1 MKSFSFKVDPITG
14 EEYYEVSVTG
24 QRLLNNPCLNKGHAF
39 TRDER
44 HELELGGLLAHGVST
59 LDAQA
64 TVCLEHYRR
73 KADDLERYIY
83 LMELQNR
90 NETLFYALLLRNL
103 EEMIPIIY
111 TPTVGQACLQMSHI
125 QRRARGI
132 YIHPDNIGHIE
143 EIFESV
149 TLPDLR
155 LIVVTDGERILG
167 LGDLGADGMGISIG
181 KVGLYVAAGCLHPA
195 CCMPMCIDVGT
206 NNERLL
212 NDPYYMG
219 YRKPRLQGAEYDEFI
234 ERFVVAVK
242 RSFPHALLQWEDF
255 AKHHAFHLLDRY
267 RDRILSFNDDIQGT
281 GATCLAALVTAARIR
296 NVRMRDM
303 TYLSVGF
310 GEAGRGIADNI
321 RTVMMEEGLTDA
333 EARARV
339 WAVDKQ
345 GLLLADDPTLE
356 HQQTPF
362 AHARGDI
369 ANWKLASPDRI
380 DLMDVMKNAKPDVII
395 GVTAQRGLFS
405 DELLHQ
411 MAMHCERPI
420 VLALSNPTSKVEC
433 TPEEASRATDGRFL
447 MATGSPFPPLATK
460 AGVQGIAQCNNL
472 FIFPGV
478 GLGAIVSGAPK
489 VTDRMFT
496 AGSKALARMV
506 TPEAMKEGWM
516 LPQMKN
522 IREASVQVALAV
534 AKEAR
539 DSGVGRILDDEALEH
554 VVRKAQ
560 YTPRYMPYRLD
571 RCGAKH

>member
-14 EEYYEVSVTG
+14 EEFYEVYVTG

-39 TRDER
+39 DRDER

-59 LDAQA
+59 LEAQ
-64 TVCLEHYRR
+64 THSCLEHYRR
-73 KADDLERYIY
+73 KSDDLERYIY

-111 TPTVGQACLQMSHI
+111 TPTVGQACMQMSHI
-125 QRRARGI
+125 LRRARGV
-132 YIHPDNIGHIE
+132 YIHPDNISHIH

-167 LGDLGADGMGISIG
+167 LGDLGSDGMGISIG

-212 NDPYYMG
+212 NDPLYMG
-219 YRKPRLQGAEYDEFI
+219 YRHPRLTGAAYDEFI
-234 ERFVVAVK
+234 EKFVVAVK
-242 RSFPHALLQWEDF
+242 RAFPHALLQWEDF
-255 AKHHAFHLLDRY
+255 AKHHAFDLLERY

-281 GATCLAALVTAARIR
+281 GATALAAMVSAARIR
-296 NVRMRDM
+296 DVRMRDM
-303 TYLSVGF
+303 KYVMCGF
-310 GEAGRGIADNI
+310 GEAGRGISDNI
-321 RTVMMEEGLTDA
+321 RTMMQEEGLTDA
-333 EARARV
+333 EARGRIFPI
-339 WAVDKQ
+339 DKQ
-345 GLLLADDPTLE
+345 GLLMVDDPTLE
-356 HQQTPF
+356 PQQRPF
-362 AHARGDI
+362 AHPRTDVEGWTLQ
-369 ANWKLASPDRI
+369 NPGRI
-380 DLMDVMKNAKPDVII
+380 DLIDVVRNVKPDVLI

-405 DELLHQ
+405 DEVLRL
-411 MAMHCERPI
+411 MAANCPRPI
-420 VLALSNPTSKVEC
+420 ILALSNPTSKVEC
-433 TPEEASRATDGRFL
+433 TPEEVVRATDGRFL
-447 MATGSPFPPLATK
+447 MATGSPFPPIQTPN
-460 AGVQGIAQCNNL
+460 GVQGIAQCNNL

-496 AGSKALARMV
+496 AAAKALAELV
-506 TPEAMKEGWM
+506 TPENRKDGWM
-516 LPQMKN
+516 LPQMKD

-534 AKEAR
+534 AREAR
-539 DSGVGRILDDEALEH
+539 DSGIGRRIDNEELERI
-554 VVRKAQ
+554 VRKAQ
-560 YTPRYMPYRLD
+560 WSPHYLPYRLD
-571 RCGAKH
+571 RCAAKH